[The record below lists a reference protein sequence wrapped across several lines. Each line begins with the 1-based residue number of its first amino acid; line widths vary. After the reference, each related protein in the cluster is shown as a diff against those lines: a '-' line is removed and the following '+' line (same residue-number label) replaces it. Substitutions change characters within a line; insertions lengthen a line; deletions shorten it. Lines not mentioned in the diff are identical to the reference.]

1 MTPQHCLAIQQLNKF
16 CCKKRTLKTGVYP
29 RDLEDFIPTGQIEIN
44 GVSVDES
51 SLNYL
56 LNQINSDAY
65 QIQSIVV
72 E

>member
-1 MTPQHCLAIQQLNKF
+1 MILQ
-16 CCKKRTLKTGVYP
+16 
-29 RDLEDFIPTGQIEIN
+29 DFIPTGQIEIN

-56 LNQINSDAY
+56 LNQITTDAY
-65 QIQSIVV
+65 QIQSVIV